1 MLCNCNYYAFRS
13 ISQTN
18 YQCVRRFGCPYLS
31 RGISHAGGIGMKGLE
46 LLLHSGPEELLLF
59 DRFPLRYLFHAIDIG
74 IILVFGWNG
83 LREAALAFQD
93 AEE

>member
-1 MLCNCNYYAFRS
+1 
-13 ISQTN
+13 
-18 YQCVRRFGCPYLS
+18 
-31 RGISHAGGIGMKGLE
+31 MKGLE

>member
-1 MLCNCNYYAFRS
+1 MPSA
-13 ISQTN
+13 
-18 YQCVRRFGCPYLS
+18 RFLKPIINASVASVVLICHEALATPVVL
-31 RGISHAGGIGMKGLE
+31 GMKGLE

-83 LREAALAFQD
+83 RREAALAFQD